1 MEKIDEQL
9 DNKEFEIN
17 LEEHPDAS
25 EEQEDYLYDLEYSL
39 AEVLRRWEQ
48 QLNSDENSR
57 FSNTLFSRI
66 QNSNVDLQ
74 HGPKRG

>member
-17 LEEHPDAS
+17 LEEHPQAS

-39 AEVLRRWEQ
+39 AEVLRRLEHFAGD
-48 QLNSDENSR
+48 SATYG
-57 FSNTLFSRI
+57 TLSFLCEGYR
-66 QNSNVDLQ
+66 
-74 HGPKRG
+74 

>member
-39 AEVLRRWEQ
+39 AEVLRRLEHFVGD
-48 QLNSDENSR
+48 SATYG
-57 FSNTLFSRI
+57 TLSFLCEGYR
-66 QNSNVDLQ
+66 
-74 HGPKRG
+74 

>member
-1 MEKIDEQL
+1 MEKIGEQL

-39 AEVLRRWEQ
+39 AEVLRRLEHFAGDSATMEHWA
-48 QLNSDENSR
+48 SCA
-57 FSNTLFSRI
+57 
-66 QNSNVDLQ
+66 
-74 HGPKRG
+74 RGTGSG

>member
-39 AEVLRRWEQ
+39 AEVLRRLEHFAGD
-48 QLNSDENSR
+48 SVTYG
-57 FSNTLFSRI
+57 TLSF
-66 QNSNVDLQ
+66 LCE
-74 HGPKRG
+74 G

>member
-39 AEVLRRWEQ
+39 AEVLRRLEH
-48 QLNSDENSR
+48 SAVDSATYG
-57 FSNTLFSRI
+57 TLSFLCEGYR
-66 QNSNVDLQ
+66 
-74 HGPKRG
+74 